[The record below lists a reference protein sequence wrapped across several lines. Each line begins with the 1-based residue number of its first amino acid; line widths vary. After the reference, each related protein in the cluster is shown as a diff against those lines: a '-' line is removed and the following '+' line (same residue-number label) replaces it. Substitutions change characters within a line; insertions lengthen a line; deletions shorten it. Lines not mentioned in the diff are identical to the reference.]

1 MKISSKSVVA
11 FHYTLFNEAGDEVES
26 SPDGEPSLCLIG
38 AGNILPGLEQAIMGK
53 ESGDKVDVTLEPQL
67 AYGVLEAD
75 KKDRI
80 SAKYLKHEGKLH
92 PGKVVRIN
100 TNQGSRTA
108 TVVKVG
114 KFSVDIDLNHP
125 LAGQTVK
132 FAIEI
137 DDVRDATA
145 DEIAHGHAHGVGG
158 HQHD

>member
-11 FHYTLFNEAGDEVES
+11 FHYTLFNETGDEVES
-26 SPDGEPSLCLIG
+26 SRGSEPSLCLIG
-38 AGNILPGLEQAIMGK
+38 AGNILPGLEQAIMTK
-53 ESGDKVDVTLEPQL
+53 QAGDKVDVTLEPRL
-67 AYGVLEAD
+67 AYGVFQAD

-92 PGKVVRIN
+92 AGKVVSIN
-100 TNQGSRTA
+100 TKQGAQTA

-125 LAGQTVK
+125 LAGQTVT

-137 DDVRDATA
+137 DDLRAATQE
-145 DEIAHGHAHGVGG
+145 EISHGHAHGAGG
-158 HQHD
+158 HQH